1 MSKLNNRL
9 KLAWLK
15 SVEVIGTGAS
25 NLASNAKHKAAEI
38 TLETRRREIMTEF
51 SLLALDLW
59 QKGEQLPKPLDD
71 LLVEL
76 TDIDERLSVLRAQKY
91 ATVGGEEKAGGE
103 PQAET
108 PAAQAEPNGD
118 EDTVAQEPAPMESED
133 QASSSAGSDE
143 EAGK

>member
-91 ATVGGEEKAGGE
+91 ATVGAQETTGDGQQTETTPAQVEPEQDDSADEGE
-103 PQAET
+103 PSLE
-108 PAAQAEPNGD
+108 
-118 EDTVAQEPAPMESED
+118 ESED
-133 QASSSAGSDE
+133 EASLSAGKDKE
-143 EAGK
+143 PEK